1 MRCFFFQTDGRNT
14 KFLLSFEYL
23 ALCCSAKLVV
33 CINSKKSKKKS
44 KKRRKKSKKRKRSSS
59 SSSTES
65 SSSSDSGDEWVEKD
79 VGGKAKRKEER
90 DESKGPIIGPMIPE
104 SIQLGALGVKSDS
117 KME

>member
-1 MRCFFFQTDGRNT
+1 M
-14 KFLLSFEYL
+14 
-23 ALCCSAKLVV
+23 
-33 CINSKKSKKKS
+33 
-44 KKRRKKSKKRKRSSS
+44 
-59 SSSTES
+59 
-65 SSSSDSGDEWVEKD
+65 EKD